1 MYRVVA
7 AVFPG
12 RHDSTSPLAVGL
24 AESVLTAEVR
34 ILTGDEAVYSARQPG
49 AISAARRKWAAI
61 AAVIV
66 AVALGMWVGLL
77 FGSGALNAQDRYNA
91 ELLGAQ
97 QGSVMSYGP
106 AEVYGHPG
114 AGTVV
119 ERQDFIRRVVGL
131 DGVN

>member
-1 MYRVVA
+1 LYRVVA

-12 RHDSTSPLAVGL
+12 RHDFTSPLAVGL

-34 ILTGDEAVYSARQPG
+34 ILPGDEAVYSARQPG
-49 AISAARRKWAAI
+49 AVSTARRNWTAI

-66 AVALGMWVGLL
+66 AVALATWVGWL

-119 ERQDFIRRVVGL
+119 ERQDLIRGAVAL